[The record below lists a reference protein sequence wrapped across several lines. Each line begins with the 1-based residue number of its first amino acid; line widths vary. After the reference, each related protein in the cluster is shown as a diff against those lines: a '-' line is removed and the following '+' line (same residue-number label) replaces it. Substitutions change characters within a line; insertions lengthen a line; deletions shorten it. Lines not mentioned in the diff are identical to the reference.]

1 MSMITIRNL
10 QFQYD
15 AAPEINALYG
25 IDLEI
30 RKGECIVLTGESGCG
45 KTTLTR
51 CLNGLIPNF
60 FEGTLT
66 GEILYEGVPVNKLE
80 QYELSRKIGTVFQ
93 DSRSQFFA
101 VNTTDEVAFGCE
113 NLAFPTERIN
123 QNVDAAFSRMNIDVL
138 RDRSLFGLSSGEKQ
152 RLAVASIYAMDTDV
166 IVLDEPTANLDGE
179 TIQNLR
185 ELLFT
190 LKAEGKTLIISEH
203 RLSWLGGIADRYVYM
218 RKGRIEKIWGAA
230 EAACLSPDVLRE
242 YGLRSIQN
250 VLFPTRKTPARSDA
264 NELTCQNLCIY
275 YGKQEI
281 IHDLN
286 FHFTWGEE
294 GRIIGIVGANGS
306 GKTTFSKVLCGL
318 MAPRTGKIHLNGKK
332 MTHRELLK
340 KTYFVMQDADY
351 QLFTESVTHEMELAA
366 RKNKQKNVRSS
377 KEETTNILDRFGLA
391 EYSERHPLSL
401 SGGQKQRVTI
411 AASIAAKSDILVL
424 DEPTSGLDGRNMLR
438 LKNILR
444 ELKKQGMLIFI
455 VTHDAE
461 FLEGLTDELLTISN
475 KEENM
480 DKREK
485 QQSPLRG
492 ILQFASQRK
501 GLLRISVIL
510 SVLSSAFGMVP
521 YAAVAVLLGKALDN
535 ALTIEWAVSLT
546 LVALAGYFLKH
557 FLYSKSTLCSHKA
570 AYEIIQNIR
579 CAIMRKMSK
588 MSMGTIQEKSSGEF
602 KQLVIDDSG
611 SFVPTSVTAGE
622 FTIFAKTGPAVIKKA
637 GVVVEHT
644 DFVGKYPLTPGRTL
658 SALELSLI
666 PKLPEWYIIPPE
678 VVDICKHAQKTTG
691 RPMQMRNFLLRG
703 PAGTGK
709 TMGAKA
715 IAAGLGLPYMKYTC
729 SANTEIFDFTGMIF
743 PETDAVSTGSPEL
756 DREREILKS
765 MGGISYANVAKL
777 MRFPDLDDMDYDPAG
792 VYQAL
797 TGVENLAATVQDC
810 MSVVLEKVTEKVQA
824 LSKRAETCQSSG
836 QNYTYVETDFVKA
849 LKHGYL
855 VEVQEPST
863 IIQPGV
869 LVGLNSL
876 LEQEGSITL
885 PTGEIIRRH
894 PDTVVIVT
902 TNVSYEGCRQ
912 MNQSVVDRM
921 SLVKDIELPEPEV
934 MVQRAMAV
942 TGCADE
948 YLVSQMVQV
957 VNDMADYCRKNSITD
972 GACGMRSLI
981 DWVISAEISG
991 DPYLSAKY
999 TVISKATAD
1008 EEDREALITTIL
1020 DPMFAP
1026 KRKRTSA

>member
-1 MSMITIRNL
+1 MSVSINNL
-10 QFQYD
+10 FNYSRSLPVPFDTMTNKKVKVASMYGAKTESTLCGSVIKAVHAMCRCMNGTGEGAVGQIDTNKSVAEYKSSVGPDAYHLVVFD
-15 AAPEINALYG
+15 AASGSALASVY
-25 IDLEI
+25 DKNTE
-30 RKGECIVLTGESGCG
+30 
-45 KTTLTR
+45 
-51 CLNGLIPNF
+51 LI
-60 FEGTLT
+60 
-66 GEILYEGVPVNKLE
+66 E
-80 QYELSRKIGTVFQ
+80 QYVAHP
-93 DSRSQFFA
+93 SQRDGAAIFFA
-101 VNTTDEVAFGCE
+101 
-113 NLAFPTERIN
+113 
-123 QNVDAAFSRMNIDVL
+123 
-138 RDRSLFGLSSGEKQ
+138 
-152 RLAVASIYAMDTDV
+152 
-166 IVLDEPTANLDGE
+166 
-179 TIQNLR
+179 
-185 ELLFT
+185 
-190 LKAEGKTLIISEH
+190 
-203 RLSWLGGIADRYVYM
+203 
-218 RKGRIEKIWGAA
+218 
-230 EAACLSPDVLRE
+230 
-242 YGLRSIQN
+242 
-250 VLFPTRKTPARSDA
+250 
-264 NELTCQNLCIY
+264 
-275 YGKQEI
+275 
-281 IHDLN
+281 
-286 FHFTWGEE
+286 
-294 GRIIGIVGANGS
+294 
-306 GKTTFSKVLCGL
+306 L
-318 MAPRTGKIHLNGKK
+318 MPFL
-332 MTHRELLK
+332 M
-340 KTYFVMQDADY
+340 
-351 QLFTESVTHEMELAA
+351 S
-366 RKNKQKNVRSS
+366 
-377 KEETTNILDRFGLA
+377 
-391 EYSERHPLSL
+391 
-401 SGGQKQRVTI
+401 
-411 AASIAAKSDILVL
+411 
-424 DEPTSGLDGRNMLR
+424 
-438 LKNILR
+438 
-444 ELKKQGMLIFI
+444 
-455 VTHDAE
+455 DAE
-461 FLEGLTDELLTISN
+461 FDETFQEYYDQFIAGYPDMAKATES
-475 KEENM
+475 M
-480 DKREK
+480 A
-485 QQSPLRG
+485 
-492 ILQFASQRK
+492 ILC
-501 GLLRISVIL
+501 
-510 SVLSSAFGMVP
+510 
-521 YAAVAVLLGKALDN
+521 DN
-535 ALTIEWAVSLT
+535 AYRRIKDDTCPAHINITVDKSGNLMRVSQ
-546 LVALAGYFLKH
+546 G
-557 FLYSKSTLCSHKA
+557 
-570 AYEIIQNIR
+570 
-579 CAIMRKMSK
+579 
-588 MSMGTIQEKSSGEF
+588 
-602 KQLVIDDSG
+602 QLDSG

-743 PETDAVSTGSPEL
+743 PETDAVSTGSSEL

-777 MRFPDLDDMDYDPAG
+777 LRLPDLDDMDYDPAG

-824 LSKRAETCQSSG
+824 LSKRTENRQSSG

-849 LKHGYL
+849 LKHWYL

-902 TNVSYEGCRQ
+902 TNVSYEGCRS

>member
-1 MSMITIRNL
+1 MSVSINNL
-10 QFQYD
+10 FNYSRSLPVPFDTMTNKKVKVASMYGAKTESTLCGSVIKAVHAMCRCMNGTGEGAVGQIDTNKSVAEYKSSVGPDAYHLVVFD
-15 AAPEINALYG
+15 AASGSALASVY
-25 IDLEI
+25 DKNTE
-30 RKGECIVLTGESGCG
+30 
-45 KTTLTR
+45 
-51 CLNGLIPNF
+51 LI
-60 FEGTLT
+60 
-66 GEILYEGVPVNKLE
+66 E
-80 QYELSRKIGTVFQ
+80 QYVAHP
-93 DSRSQFFA
+93 SQRDGAAIFFA
-101 VNTTDEVAFGCE
+101 
-113 NLAFPTERIN
+113 
-123 QNVDAAFSRMNIDVL
+123 
-138 RDRSLFGLSSGEKQ
+138 
-152 RLAVASIYAMDTDV
+152 
-166 IVLDEPTANLDGE
+166 
-179 TIQNLR
+179 
-185 ELLFT
+185 
-190 LKAEGKTLIISEH
+190 
-203 RLSWLGGIADRYVYM
+203 
-218 RKGRIEKIWGAA
+218 
-230 EAACLSPDVLRE
+230 
-242 YGLRSIQN
+242 
-250 VLFPTRKTPARSDA
+250 
-264 NELTCQNLCIY
+264 
-275 YGKQEI
+275 
-281 IHDLN
+281 
-286 FHFTWGEE
+286 
-294 GRIIGIVGANGS
+294 
-306 GKTTFSKVLCGL
+306 L
-318 MAPRTGKIHLNGKK
+318 MPFL
-332 MTHRELLK
+332 M
-340 KTYFVMQDADY
+340 
-351 QLFTESVTHEMELAA
+351 S
-366 RKNKQKNVRSS
+366 
-377 KEETTNILDRFGLA
+377 
-391 EYSERHPLSL
+391 
-401 SGGQKQRVTI
+401 
-411 AASIAAKSDILVL
+411 
-424 DEPTSGLDGRNMLR
+424 
-438 LKNILR
+438 
-444 ELKKQGMLIFI
+444 
-455 VTHDAE
+455 DAE
-461 FLEGLTDELLTISN
+461 FDETFQEYYDQFIAGYPDMAKATES
-475 KEENM
+475 M
-480 DKREK
+480 A
-485 QQSPLRG
+485 
-492 ILQFASQRK
+492 ILC
-501 GLLRISVIL
+501 
-510 SVLSSAFGMVP
+510 
-521 YAAVAVLLGKALDN
+521 DN
-535 ALTIEWAVSLT
+535 AYRRIKDDTCPAHINITVDKSGNLMRVSQ
-546 LVALAGYFLKH
+546 G
-557 FLYSKSTLCSHKA
+557 
-570 AYEIIQNIR
+570 
-579 CAIMRKMSK
+579 
-588 MSMGTIQEKSSGEF
+588 
-602 KQLVIDDSG
+602 QLDSG

-622 FTIFAKTGPAVIKKA
+622 FTIFAKTGPAVIKNA

-743 PETDAVSTGSPEL
+743 PETDAVSTGSSEL

-777 MRFPDLDDMDYDPAG
+777 LRLPELDDMDYDPAG

-824 LSKRAETCQSSG
+824 LSKRAENRQSSG

-902 TNVSYEGCRQ
+902 TNVSYEGCRS

-991 DPYLSAKY
+991 DPYLSEKY

>member
-1 MSMITIRNL
+1 MSVSINNL
-10 QFQYD
+10 FNYSRSLPVPFDTMTNKKVKVASMYGAKTESTLCGSVIKAVHAMCRCMNGTGEGAVGQIDTNKSVAEYKSSVGPDAYHLVVFD
-15 AAPEINALYG
+15 AASGSALASVY
-25 IDLEI
+25 DKNTE
-30 RKGECIVLTGESGCG
+30 
-45 KTTLTR
+45 
-51 CLNGLIPNF
+51 LI
-60 FEGTLT
+60 
-66 GEILYEGVPVNKLE
+66 E
-80 QYELSRKIGTVFQ
+80 QYVAHP
-93 DSRSQFFA
+93 SQRDGAAIFFA
-101 VNTTDEVAFGCE
+101 
-113 NLAFPTERIN
+113 
-123 QNVDAAFSRMNIDVL
+123 
-138 RDRSLFGLSSGEKQ
+138 
-152 RLAVASIYAMDTDV
+152 
-166 IVLDEPTANLDGE
+166 
-179 TIQNLR
+179 
-185 ELLFT
+185 
-190 LKAEGKTLIISEH
+190 
-203 RLSWLGGIADRYVYM
+203 
-218 RKGRIEKIWGAA
+218 
-230 EAACLSPDVLRE
+230 
-242 YGLRSIQN
+242 
-250 VLFPTRKTPARSDA
+250 
-264 NELTCQNLCIY
+264 
-275 YGKQEI
+275 
-281 IHDLN
+281 
-286 FHFTWGEE
+286 
-294 GRIIGIVGANGS
+294 
-306 GKTTFSKVLCGL
+306 L
-318 MAPRTGKIHLNGKK
+318 MPFL
-332 MTHRELLK
+332 M
-340 KTYFVMQDADY
+340 
-351 QLFTESVTHEMELAA
+351 S
-366 RKNKQKNVRSS
+366 
-377 KEETTNILDRFGLA
+377 
-391 EYSERHPLSL
+391 
-401 SGGQKQRVTI
+401 
-411 AASIAAKSDILVL
+411 
-424 DEPTSGLDGRNMLR
+424 
-438 LKNILR
+438 
-444 ELKKQGMLIFI
+444 
-455 VTHDAE
+455 DAE
-461 FLEGLTDELLTISN
+461 FDETFQEYYDQFIAGYPDMAKATES
-475 KEENM
+475 M
-480 DKREK
+480 A
-485 QQSPLRG
+485 
-492 ILQFASQRK
+492 ILC
-501 GLLRISVIL
+501 
-510 SVLSSAFGMVP
+510 
-521 YAAVAVLLGKALDN
+521 DN
-535 ALTIEWAVSLT
+535 AYRRIKDDTCPAHINITVDKSGNLMRVSQ
-546 LVALAGYFLKH
+546 G
-557 FLYSKSTLCSHKA
+557 
-570 AYEIIQNIR
+570 
-579 CAIMRKMSK
+579 
-588 MSMGTIQEKSSGEF
+588 
-602 KQLVIDDSG
+602 QLDSG

-622 FTIFAKTGPAVIKKA
+622 FTIFAKTGPSVIKKA

-691 RPMQMRNFLLRG
+691 RPIQMRNFLLRG

-743 PETDAVSTGSPEL
+743 PETDAVSTGSSEL

-777 MRFPDLDDMDYDPAG
+777 MRLPDLDDMDYDPAG

-810 MSVVLEKVTEKVQA
+810 MCVVLEKVTEKVQA
-824 LSKRAETCQSSG
+824 LSKRAENRQSSG

-902 TNVSYEGCRQ
+902 TNVSYEGCRS

>member
-1 MSMITIRNL
+1 MSVSINNL
-10 QFQYD
+10 FNYSRSLPVPFDTMTNKKVKVASMYGAKTESTLCGSVIKAVHAMCRCMNGTGEGAVGQIDTNKSVAEYKSSVGPDAYHLVVFD
-15 AAPEINALYG
+15 AASGSALASVY
-25 IDLEI
+25 DKNTE
-30 RKGECIVLTGESGCG
+30 
-45 KTTLTR
+45 
-51 CLNGLIPNF
+51 LI
-60 FEGTLT
+60 
-66 GEILYEGVPVNKLE
+66 E
-80 QYELSRKIGTVFQ
+80 QYVAHP
-93 DSRSQFFA
+93 SQRDGAAIFFA
-101 VNTTDEVAFGCE
+101 
-113 NLAFPTERIN
+113 
-123 QNVDAAFSRMNIDVL
+123 
-138 RDRSLFGLSSGEKQ
+138 
-152 RLAVASIYAMDTDV
+152 
-166 IVLDEPTANLDGE
+166 
-179 TIQNLR
+179 
-185 ELLFT
+185 
-190 LKAEGKTLIISEH
+190 
-203 RLSWLGGIADRYVYM
+203 
-218 RKGRIEKIWGAA
+218 
-230 EAACLSPDVLRE
+230 
-242 YGLRSIQN
+242 
-250 VLFPTRKTPARSDA
+250 
-264 NELTCQNLCIY
+264 
-275 YGKQEI
+275 
-281 IHDLN
+281 
-286 FHFTWGEE
+286 
-294 GRIIGIVGANGS
+294 
-306 GKTTFSKVLCGL
+306 L
-318 MAPRTGKIHLNGKK
+318 MPFL
-332 MTHRELLK
+332 M
-340 KTYFVMQDADY
+340 
-351 QLFTESVTHEMELAA
+351 S
-366 RKNKQKNVRSS
+366 
-377 KEETTNILDRFGLA
+377 
-391 EYSERHPLSL
+391 
-401 SGGQKQRVTI
+401 
-411 AASIAAKSDILVL
+411 
-424 DEPTSGLDGRNMLR
+424 
-438 LKNILR
+438 
-444 ELKKQGMLIFI
+444 
-455 VTHDAE
+455 DAE
-461 FLEGLTDELLTISN
+461 FDETFQEYYDQFIAGYPDMAKATES
-475 KEENM
+475 M
-480 DKREK
+480 A
-485 QQSPLRG
+485 
-492 ILQFASQRK
+492 ILC
-501 GLLRISVIL
+501 
-510 SVLSSAFGMVP
+510 
-521 YAAVAVLLGKALDN
+521 DN
-535 ALTIEWAVSLT
+535 AYRRIKDDTCPAHINITVDKSGNLMRVSQ
-546 LVALAGYFLKH
+546 G
-557 FLYSKSTLCSHKA
+557 
-570 AYEIIQNIR
+570 
-579 CAIMRKMSK
+579 
-588 MSMGTIQEKSSGEF
+588 
-602 KQLVIDDSG
+602 QLDSG

-658 SALELSLI
+658 SALEQSLI

-824 LSKRAETCQSSG
+824 LSKRAENRQSSG

-921 SLVKDIELPEPEV
+921 SLVKDINLPEPEV

-972 GACGMRSLI
+972 GTCGMRSLI

>member
-1 MSMITIRNL
+1 MSVSINNL
-10 QFQYD
+10 FNYSRSLPVPFDTMTNKKVKVASMYGAKTESTLCGSVIKAVHAMCRCMNGTGEGAVGQIDTNKSVAEYKSSVGPDAYHLVVFD
-15 AAPEINALYG
+15 AASGSALASVY
-25 IDLEI
+25 DKNTE
-30 RKGECIVLTGESGCG
+30 
-45 KTTLTR
+45 
-51 CLNGLIPNF
+51 LI
-60 FEGTLT
+60 
-66 GEILYEGVPVNKLE
+66 E
-80 QYELSRKIGTVFQ
+80 QYVAHP
-93 DSRSQFFA
+93 SQRDGAAIFFA
-101 VNTTDEVAFGCE
+101 
-113 NLAFPTERIN
+113 
-123 QNVDAAFSRMNIDVL
+123 
-138 RDRSLFGLSSGEKQ
+138 
-152 RLAVASIYAMDTDV
+152 
-166 IVLDEPTANLDGE
+166 
-179 TIQNLR
+179 
-185 ELLFT
+185 
-190 LKAEGKTLIISEH
+190 
-203 RLSWLGGIADRYVYM
+203 
-218 RKGRIEKIWGAA
+218 
-230 EAACLSPDVLRE
+230 
-242 YGLRSIQN
+242 
-250 VLFPTRKTPARSDA
+250 
-264 NELTCQNLCIY
+264 
-275 YGKQEI
+275 
-281 IHDLN
+281 
-286 FHFTWGEE
+286 
-294 GRIIGIVGANGS
+294 
-306 GKTTFSKVLCGL
+306 L
-318 MAPRTGKIHLNGKK
+318 MPFL
-332 MTHRELLK
+332 M
-340 KTYFVMQDADY
+340 
-351 QLFTESVTHEMELAA
+351 S
-366 RKNKQKNVRSS
+366 
-377 KEETTNILDRFGLA
+377 
-391 EYSERHPLSL
+391 
-401 SGGQKQRVTI
+401 
-411 AASIAAKSDILVL
+411 
-424 DEPTSGLDGRNMLR
+424 
-438 LKNILR
+438 
-444 ELKKQGMLIFI
+444 
-455 VTHDAE
+455 DAE
-461 FLEGLTDELLTISN
+461 FDETFQEYYDQFIAGYPDMAKATES
-475 KEENM
+475 M
-480 DKREK
+480 A
-485 QQSPLRG
+485 
-492 ILQFASQRK
+492 ILC
-501 GLLRISVIL
+501 
-510 SVLSSAFGMVP
+510 
-521 YAAVAVLLGKALDN
+521 DN
-535 ALTIEWAVSLT
+535 AYRRIKDDTCPAHINITVDKSGNLMRVSQ
-546 LVALAGYFLKH
+546 G
-557 FLYSKSTLCSHKA
+557 
-570 AYEIIQNIR
+570 
-579 CAIMRKMSK
+579 
-588 MSMGTIQEKSSGEF
+588 
-602 KQLVIDDSG
+602 QLDSG

-777 MRFPDLDDMDYDPAG
+777 MRLPDLDDMDYDPAG

-810 MSVVLEKVTEKVQA
+810 MGVVLEKVTEKVQA
-824 LSKRAETCQSSG
+824 LSKRAENRQSSG

-902 TNVSYEGCRQ
+902 TNVSYEGCRS

>member
-1 MSMITIRNL
+1 MSVSINNL
-10 QFQYD
+10 FNY
-15 AAPEINALYG
+15 
-25 IDLEI
+25 
-30 RKGECIVLTGESGCG
+30 
-45 KTTLTR
+45 
-51 CLNGLIPNF
+51 
-60 FEGTLT
+60 
-66 GEILYEGVPVNKLE
+66 
-80 QYELSRKIGTVFQ
+80 
-93 DSRSQFFA
+93 SRSLPVPFDTMTNKK
-101 VNTTDEVAFGCE
+101 V
-113 NLAFPTERIN
+113 
-123 QNVDAAFSRMNIDVL
+123 
-138 RDRSLFGLSSGEKQ
+138 K
-152 RLAVASIYAMDTDV
+152 VASMYGA
-166 IVLDEPTANLDGE
+166 
-179 TIQNLR
+179 
-185 ELLFT
+185 
-190 LKAEGKTLIISEH
+190 KTE
-203 RLSWLGGIADRYVYM
+203 
-218 RKGRIEKIWGAA
+218 
-230 EAACLSPDVLRE
+230 
-242 YGLRSIQN
+242 
-250 VLFPTRKTPARSDA
+250 
-264 NELTCQNLCIY
+264 
-275 YGKQEI
+275 
-281 IHDLN
+281 
-286 FHFTWGEE
+286 
-294 GRIIGIVGANGS
+294 
-306 GKTTFSKVLCGL
+306 
-318 MAPRTGKIHLNGKK
+318 
-332 MTHRELLK
+332 
-340 KTYFVMQDADY
+340 
-351 QLFTESVTHEMELAA
+351 
-366 RKNKQKNVRSS
+366 
-377 KEETTNILDRFGLA
+377 
-391 EYSERHPLSL
+391 
-401 SGGQKQRVTI
+401 
-411 AASIAAKSDILVL
+411 
-424 DEPTSGLDGRNMLR
+424 
-438 LKNILR
+438 
-444 ELKKQGMLIFI
+444 
-455 VTHDAE
+455 
-461 FLEGLTDELLTISN
+461 
-475 KEENM
+475 
-480 DKREK
+480 
-485 QQSPLRG
+485 
-492 ILQFASQRK
+492 
-501 GLLRISVIL
+501 
-510 SVLSSAFGMVP
+510 
-521 YAAVAVLLGKALDN
+521 
-535 ALTIEWAVSLT
+535 
-546 LVALAGYFLKH
+546 
-557 FLYSKSTLCSHKA
+557 STLCGSVIKA
-570 AYEIIQNIR
+570 VHAMCR
-579 CAIMRKMSK
+579 CMN
-588 MSMGTIQEKSSGEF
+588 GTGEGAVGQIDTNKSVAEYKSSVGPDAYHLVVFDAASGSALASVYDKNTELIEQYVAHPSQRDGAAIFFALMPFLMSDVEF
-602 KQLVIDDSG
+602 DETFQEYYDQFIAGYPDMAKATESMAILCDNAYRRIKDDTCPAHINITVDKSGNLMRVSQGQLDSG

-691 RPMQMRNFLLRG
+691 RPIQMRNFLLRG

-743 PETDAVSTGSPEL
+743 PETDAVSTGSSEL

-777 MRFPDLDDMDYDPAG
+777 MRLPDLDDMDYDPAG

-824 LSKRAETCQSSG
+824 LSKRAENRQSSG

-902 TNVSYEGCRQ
+902 TNVSYEGCRS

>member
-1 MSMITIRNL
+1 MSVSINNL
-10 QFQYD
+10 FNYSRSLPVPFDTMTNKKVKVASMYGAKTESTLCGSVIKAVHAMCRCMNGTGEGAVGQIDTNKSVAEYKSSVGPDAYHLVVFD
-15 AAPEINALYG
+15 AASGSALASVY
-25 IDLEI
+25 DKNTE
-30 RKGECIVLTGESGCG
+30 
-45 KTTLTR
+45 
-51 CLNGLIPNF
+51 LI
-60 FEGTLT
+60 
-66 GEILYEGVPVNKLE
+66 E
-80 QYELSRKIGTVFQ
+80 QYVAHP
-93 DSRSQFFA
+93 SQRDGAAIFFA
-101 VNTTDEVAFGCE
+101 
-113 NLAFPTERIN
+113 
-123 QNVDAAFSRMNIDVL
+123 
-138 RDRSLFGLSSGEKQ
+138 
-152 RLAVASIYAMDTDV
+152 
-166 IVLDEPTANLDGE
+166 
-179 TIQNLR
+179 
-185 ELLFT
+185 
-190 LKAEGKTLIISEH
+190 
-203 RLSWLGGIADRYVYM
+203 
-218 RKGRIEKIWGAA
+218 
-230 EAACLSPDVLRE
+230 
-242 YGLRSIQN
+242 
-250 VLFPTRKTPARSDA
+250 
-264 NELTCQNLCIY
+264 
-275 YGKQEI
+275 
-281 IHDLN
+281 
-286 FHFTWGEE
+286 
-294 GRIIGIVGANGS
+294 
-306 GKTTFSKVLCGL
+306 L
-318 MAPRTGKIHLNGKK
+318 MPFL
-332 MTHRELLK
+332 M
-340 KTYFVMQDADY
+340 
-351 QLFTESVTHEMELAA
+351 S
-366 RKNKQKNVRSS
+366 
-377 KEETTNILDRFGLA
+377 
-391 EYSERHPLSL
+391 
-401 SGGQKQRVTI
+401 
-411 AASIAAKSDILVL
+411 
-424 DEPTSGLDGRNMLR
+424 
-438 LKNILR
+438 
-444 ELKKQGMLIFI
+444 
-455 VTHDAE
+455 DAE
-461 FLEGLTDELLTISN
+461 FDETFQEYYDQFIAGYPDMAKATES
-475 KEENM
+475 M
-480 DKREK
+480 A
-485 QQSPLRG
+485 
-492 ILQFASQRK
+492 ILC
-501 GLLRISVIL
+501 
-510 SVLSSAFGMVP
+510 
-521 YAAVAVLLGKALDN
+521 DN
-535 ALTIEWAVSLT
+535 AYRRIKDDTCPAHINITVDKSGNLMRVSQ
-546 LVALAGYFLKH
+546 G
-557 FLYSKSTLCSHKA
+557 
-570 AYEIIQNIR
+570 
-579 CAIMRKMSK
+579 
-588 MSMGTIQEKSSGEF
+588 
-602 KQLVIDDSG
+602 QLDSG

-743 PETDAVSTGSPEL
+743 PETDAVSTGSSEL

-777 MRFPDLDDMDYDPAG
+777 LPLPDLDDMDYDPAG

-824 LSKRAETCQSSG
+824 LSKRTENRQSSG

-902 TNVSYEGCRQ
+902 TNVSYEGCRS

-1026 KRKRTSA
+1026 KQKRTSA

>member
-1 MSMITIRNL
+1 MSVSINNL
-10 QFQYD
+10 FNYSRSLPVPFDTMTNKKVKVASMYGAKTESTLCGSVIKAVHAMCRCMNGTGEGAVGQIDTNKSVAEYKSSVGPDAYHLVVFD
-15 AAPEINALYG
+15 AASGSALASVY
-25 IDLEI
+25 DKNTE
-30 RKGECIVLTGESGCG
+30 
-45 KTTLTR
+45 
-51 CLNGLIPNF
+51 LI
-60 FEGTLT
+60 
-66 GEILYEGVPVNKLE
+66 E
-80 QYELSRKIGTVFQ
+80 QYVAHP
-93 DSRSQFFA
+93 SQRDGAAIFFA
-101 VNTTDEVAFGCE
+101 
-113 NLAFPTERIN
+113 
-123 QNVDAAFSRMNIDVL
+123 
-138 RDRSLFGLSSGEKQ
+138 
-152 RLAVASIYAMDTDV
+152 
-166 IVLDEPTANLDGE
+166 
-179 TIQNLR
+179 
-185 ELLFT
+185 
-190 LKAEGKTLIISEH
+190 
-203 RLSWLGGIADRYVYM
+203 
-218 RKGRIEKIWGAA
+218 
-230 EAACLSPDVLRE
+230 
-242 YGLRSIQN
+242 
-250 VLFPTRKTPARSDA
+250 
-264 NELTCQNLCIY
+264 
-275 YGKQEI
+275 
-281 IHDLN
+281 
-286 FHFTWGEE
+286 
-294 GRIIGIVGANGS
+294 
-306 GKTTFSKVLCGL
+306 L
-318 MAPRTGKIHLNGKK
+318 MPFL
-332 MTHRELLK
+332 M
-340 KTYFVMQDADY
+340 
-351 QLFTESVTHEMELAA
+351 S
-366 RKNKQKNVRSS
+366 
-377 KEETTNILDRFGLA
+377 
-391 EYSERHPLSL
+391 
-401 SGGQKQRVTI
+401 
-411 AASIAAKSDILVL
+411 
-424 DEPTSGLDGRNMLR
+424 
-438 LKNILR
+438 
-444 ELKKQGMLIFI
+444 
-455 VTHDAE
+455 DAE
-461 FLEGLTDELLTISN
+461 FDETFQEYYDQFIAGYPDMAKATES
-475 KEENM
+475 M
-480 DKREK
+480 A
-485 QQSPLRG
+485 
-492 ILQFASQRK
+492 ILC
-501 GLLRISVIL
+501 
-510 SVLSSAFGMVP
+510 
-521 YAAVAVLLGKALDN
+521 DN
-535 ALTIEWAVSLT
+535 AYRRIKDDTCPAHINITVDKSGNLMRVSQ
-546 LVALAGYFLKH
+546 G
-557 FLYSKSTLCSHKA
+557 
-570 AYEIIQNIR
+570 
-579 CAIMRKMSK
+579 
-588 MSMGTIQEKSSGEF
+588 
-602 KQLVIDDSG
+602 QLDSG

-691 RPMQMRNFLLRG
+691 RPVQMRNFLLRG

-777 MRFPDLDDMDYDPAG
+777 MLLPDLDDMDYDPAG

-810 MSVVLEKVTEKVQA
+810 LSVVLEKVTEKVQA
-824 LSKRAETCQSSG
+824 LSKRAENRQSSG

-921 SLVKDIELPEPEV
+921 SLVKDIDLPEPEV

>member
-1 MSMITIRNL
+1 MSVSINNL
-10 QFQYD
+10 FNYSRSLPVPFDTMTNKKVKVASMYGAKTESTLCGSVIKAVHAMCRCMNGTGEGAVGQIDTNKSVAEYKSSVGPDAYHLVVFD
-15 AAPEINALYG
+15 AASGSALASVY
-25 IDLEI
+25 DKNTE
-30 RKGECIVLTGESGCG
+30 
-45 KTTLTR
+45 
-51 CLNGLIPNF
+51 LI
-60 FEGTLT
+60 
-66 GEILYEGVPVNKLE
+66 E
-80 QYELSRKIGTVFQ
+80 QYVAHP
-93 DSRSQFFA
+93 SQRDGAAIFFA
-101 VNTTDEVAFGCE
+101 
-113 NLAFPTERIN
+113 
-123 QNVDAAFSRMNIDVL
+123 
-138 RDRSLFGLSSGEKQ
+138 
-152 RLAVASIYAMDTDV
+152 
-166 IVLDEPTANLDGE
+166 
-179 TIQNLR
+179 
-185 ELLFT
+185 
-190 LKAEGKTLIISEH
+190 
-203 RLSWLGGIADRYVYM
+203 
-218 RKGRIEKIWGAA
+218 
-230 EAACLSPDVLRE
+230 
-242 YGLRSIQN
+242 
-250 VLFPTRKTPARSDA
+250 
-264 NELTCQNLCIY
+264 
-275 YGKQEI
+275 
-281 IHDLN
+281 
-286 FHFTWGEE
+286 
-294 GRIIGIVGANGS
+294 
-306 GKTTFSKVLCGL
+306 L
-318 MAPRTGKIHLNGKK
+318 MPFL
-332 MTHRELLK
+332 M
-340 KTYFVMQDADY
+340 
-351 QLFTESVTHEMELAA
+351 S
-366 RKNKQKNVRSS
+366 
-377 KEETTNILDRFGLA
+377 
-391 EYSERHPLSL
+391 
-401 SGGQKQRVTI
+401 
-411 AASIAAKSDILVL
+411 
-424 DEPTSGLDGRNMLR
+424 
-438 LKNILR
+438 
-444 ELKKQGMLIFI
+444 
-455 VTHDAE
+455 DAE
-461 FLEGLTDELLTISN
+461 FDETFQEYYDQFIAGYPDMAKATES
-475 KEENM
+475 M
-480 DKREK
+480 A
-485 QQSPLRG
+485 
-492 ILQFASQRK
+492 ILC
-501 GLLRISVIL
+501 
-510 SVLSSAFGMVP
+510 
-521 YAAVAVLLGKALDN
+521 DN
-535 ALTIEWAVSLT
+535 AYRRIKDDTCPAHINITVDKSGNLMRVSQ
-546 LVALAGYFLKH
+546 G
-557 FLYSKSTLCSHKA
+557 
-570 AYEIIQNIR
+570 
-579 CAIMRKMSK
+579 
-588 MSMGTIQEKSSGEF
+588 
-602 KQLVIDDSG
+602 QLDSG

-743 PETDAVSTGSPEL
+743 PETDAVSTGSSEL

-777 MRFPDLDDMDYDPAG
+777 MRLPDLDDMDYDPAG

-824 LSKRAETCQSSG
+824 LSKRAENRQSSG

-921 SLVKDIELPEPEV
+921 SLVKDIDLPEPEV

-957 VNDMADYCRKNSITD
+957 VNDMVDYCRKNSITD

>member
-1 MSMITIRNL
+1 MSVSINNL
-10 QFQYD
+10 FNY
-15 AAPEINALYG
+15 
-25 IDLEI
+25 
-30 RKGECIVLTGESGCG
+30 
-45 KTTLTR
+45 
-51 CLNGLIPNF
+51 
-60 FEGTLT
+60 
-66 GEILYEGVPVNKLE
+66 
-80 QYELSRKIGTVFQ
+80 
-93 DSRSQFFA
+93 SRSLPVPFDTMTNKK
-101 VNTTDEVAFGCE
+101 V
-113 NLAFPTERIN
+113 
-123 QNVDAAFSRMNIDVL
+123 
-138 RDRSLFGLSSGEKQ
+138 K
-152 RLAVASIYAMDTDV
+152 VASMYGA
-166 IVLDEPTANLDGE
+166 
-179 TIQNLR
+179 
-185 ELLFT
+185 
-190 LKAEGKTLIISEH
+190 KTE
-203 RLSWLGGIADRYVYM
+203 
-218 RKGRIEKIWGAA
+218 
-230 EAACLSPDVLRE
+230 
-242 YGLRSIQN
+242 
-250 VLFPTRKTPARSDA
+250 
-264 NELTCQNLCIY
+264 
-275 YGKQEI
+275 
-281 IHDLN
+281 
-286 FHFTWGEE
+286 
-294 GRIIGIVGANGS
+294 
-306 GKTTFSKVLCGL
+306 
-318 MAPRTGKIHLNGKK
+318 
-332 MTHRELLK
+332 
-340 KTYFVMQDADY
+340 
-351 QLFTESVTHEMELAA
+351 
-366 RKNKQKNVRSS
+366 
-377 KEETTNILDRFGLA
+377 
-391 EYSERHPLSL
+391 
-401 SGGQKQRVTI
+401 
-411 AASIAAKSDILVL
+411 
-424 DEPTSGLDGRNMLR
+424 
-438 LKNILR
+438 
-444 ELKKQGMLIFI
+444 
-455 VTHDAE
+455 
-461 FLEGLTDELLTISN
+461 
-475 KEENM
+475 
-480 DKREK
+480 
-485 QQSPLRG
+485 
-492 ILQFASQRK
+492 
-501 GLLRISVIL
+501 
-510 SVLSSAFGMVP
+510 
-521 YAAVAVLLGKALDN
+521 
-535 ALTIEWAVSLT
+535 
-546 LVALAGYFLKH
+546 
-557 FLYSKSTLCSHKA
+557 STLCGSVIKA
-570 AYEIIQNIR
+570 VHAMCR
-579 CAIMRKMSK
+579 CMN
-588 MSMGTIQEKSSGEF
+588 GTGEGAVGQIDTNKSVAEYKSSVGPDAYHLVVFDAASGSALASVYDKNTELIEQYVAHPSQRDGAAIFFALMPFLMSDVEF
-602 KQLVIDDSG
+602 DETFQEYYDQFIAGYPDMAKATESMAILCDNAYRRIKDDTCPAHINITVDKSGNLMRVSQGQLDSG

-743 PETDAVSTGSPEL
+743 PETDAVSTGSSEL

-777 MRFPDLDDMDYDPAG
+777 MRLPDLDDMDYDPAG

-824 LSKRAETCQSSG
+824 LSKRAENRQSSG

-1008 EEDREALITTIL
+1008 EEDRDALITTIL

>member
-1 MSMITIRNL
+1 MSVSINNL
-10 QFQYD
+10 FNYSRSLPVPFDTMTNKKVKVASMYGAKTESTLCGSVIKAVHAMCRCMNGTGEGAVGQIDANKSVAEYKSSVGPDAYHLVVFD
-15 AAPEINALYG
+15 AASGSALASVY
-25 IDLEI
+25 DKNTE
-30 RKGECIVLTGESGCG
+30 
-45 KTTLTR
+45 
-51 CLNGLIPNF
+51 LI
-60 FEGTLT
+60 
-66 GEILYEGVPVNKLE
+66 E
-80 QYELSRKIGTVFQ
+80 QYVAHP
-93 DSRSQFFA
+93 SQRDGAAIFFA
-101 VNTTDEVAFGCE
+101 
-113 NLAFPTERIN
+113 
-123 QNVDAAFSRMNIDVL
+123 
-138 RDRSLFGLSSGEKQ
+138 
-152 RLAVASIYAMDTDV
+152 
-166 IVLDEPTANLDGE
+166 
-179 TIQNLR
+179 
-185 ELLFT
+185 
-190 LKAEGKTLIISEH
+190 
-203 RLSWLGGIADRYVYM
+203 
-218 RKGRIEKIWGAA
+218 
-230 EAACLSPDVLRE
+230 
-242 YGLRSIQN
+242 
-250 VLFPTRKTPARSDA
+250 
-264 NELTCQNLCIY
+264 
-275 YGKQEI
+275 
-281 IHDLN
+281 
-286 FHFTWGEE
+286 
-294 GRIIGIVGANGS
+294 
-306 GKTTFSKVLCGL
+306 L
-318 MAPRTGKIHLNGKK
+318 MPFL
-332 MTHRELLK
+332 M
-340 KTYFVMQDADY
+340 
-351 QLFTESVTHEMELAA
+351 S
-366 RKNKQKNVRSS
+366 
-377 KEETTNILDRFGLA
+377 
-391 EYSERHPLSL
+391 
-401 SGGQKQRVTI
+401 
-411 AASIAAKSDILVL
+411 
-424 DEPTSGLDGRNMLR
+424 
-438 LKNILR
+438 
-444 ELKKQGMLIFI
+444 
-455 VTHDAE
+455 DAE
-461 FLEGLTDELLTISN
+461 FDETFQEYYDQFIAGYPDMAKATES
-475 KEENM
+475 M
-480 DKREK
+480 A
-485 QQSPLRG
+485 
-492 ILQFASQRK
+492 ILC
-501 GLLRISVIL
+501 
-510 SVLSSAFGMVP
+510 
-521 YAAVAVLLGKALDN
+521 DN
-535 ALTIEWAVSLT
+535 AYRRIKDDTCPAHINITVDKSGNLMRVSQ
-546 LVALAGYFLKH
+546 G
-557 FLYSKSTLCSHKA
+557 
-570 AYEIIQNIR
+570 
-579 CAIMRKMSK
+579 
-588 MSMGTIQEKSSGEF
+588 
-602 KQLVIDDSG
+602 QLDSG

-777 MRFPDLDDMDYDPAG
+777 MRLPDLDDMDYDPAG

-824 LSKRAETCQSSG
+824 LSKRAENRQSSG

-1026 KRKRTSA
+1026 KRKRTTA

>member
-1 MSMITIRNL
+1 MSVSINNL
-10 QFQYD
+10 FNYSRSLPVPFDTMTNKKVKVASMYGAKTESTLCGSVIKAVHAMCRCMNGTGEGAVGQIDTNKSVAEYKSSVGPDAYHLVVFD
-15 AAPEINALYG
+15 AASGSALASVY
-25 IDLEI
+25 DKNTE
-30 RKGECIVLTGESGCG
+30 
-45 KTTLTR
+45 
-51 CLNGLIPNF
+51 LI
-60 FEGTLT
+60 
-66 GEILYEGVPVNKLE
+66 E
-80 QYELSRKIGTVFQ
+80 QYVAHP
-93 DSRSQFFA
+93 SQ
-101 VNTTDEVAFGCE
+101 
-113 NLAFPTERIN
+113 
-123 QNVDAAFSRMNIDVL
+123 
-138 RDRSLFGLSSGEKQ
+138 RD
-152 RLAVASIYAMDTDV
+152 
-166 IVLDEPTANLDGE
+166 
-179 TIQNLR
+179 
-185 ELLFT
+185 
-190 LKAEGKTLIISEH
+190 
-203 RLSWLGGIADRYVYM
+203 
-218 RKGRIEKIWGAA
+218 GAA
-230 EAACLSPDVLRE
+230 
-242 YGLRSIQN
+242 I
-250 VLFPTRKTPARSDA
+250 F
-264 NELTCQNLCIY
+264 
-275 YGKQEI
+275 
-281 IHDLN
+281 
-286 FHFTWGEE
+286 
-294 GRIIGIVGANGS
+294 
-306 GKTTFSKVLCGL
+306 FSL
-318 MAPRTGKIHLNGKK
+318 MPFL
-332 MTHRELLK
+332 M
-340 KTYFVMQDADY
+340 
-351 QLFTESVTHEMELAA
+351 S
-366 RKNKQKNVRSS
+366 
-377 KEETTNILDRFGLA
+377 
-391 EYSERHPLSL
+391 
-401 SGGQKQRVTI
+401 
-411 AASIAAKSDILVL
+411 
-424 DEPTSGLDGRNMLR
+424 
-438 LKNILR
+438 
-444 ELKKQGMLIFI
+444 
-455 VTHDAE
+455 DAE
-461 FLEGLTDELLTISN
+461 FDETFQEYYDQFIAGYPDMAKATES
-475 KEENM
+475 M
-480 DKREK
+480 A
-485 QQSPLRG
+485 
-492 ILQFASQRK
+492 ILC
-501 GLLRISVIL
+501 
-510 SVLSSAFGMVP
+510 
-521 YAAVAVLLGKALDN
+521 DN
-535 ALTIEWAVSLT
+535 AYRRIKDDTCPAHINITVDKSGNLMRVSQ
-546 LVALAGYFLKH
+546 G
-557 FLYSKSTLCSHKA
+557 
-570 AYEIIQNIR
+570 
-579 CAIMRKMSK
+579 
-588 MSMGTIQEKSSGEF
+588 
-602 KQLVIDDSG
+602 QLDSG

-777 MRFPDLDDMDYDPAG
+777 MRLPDLDDMDYDPAG

-824 LSKRAETCQSSG
+824 LSKRAENRQSSG

-902 TNVSYEGCRQ
+902 TNVSYEGCRS

>member
-1 MSMITIRNL
+1 MSVSINNL
-10 QFQYD
+10 FNYSRSLPVPFDTMTNKKVKVASMYGAKTESTLCGSVIKAVHAMCRCMNGTGEGAVGQIDTNKSVAEYKSSVGPDAYHLVVFD
-15 AAPEINALYG
+15 AASGSALASVY
-25 IDLEI
+25 DKNTE
-30 RKGECIVLTGESGCG
+30 
-45 KTTLTR
+45 
-51 CLNGLIPNF
+51 LI
-60 FEGTLT
+60 
-66 GEILYEGVPVNKLE
+66 E
-80 QYELSRKIGTVFQ
+80 QYVAHP
-93 DSRSQFFA
+93 SQRDGAAIFFA
-101 VNTTDEVAFGCE
+101 
-113 NLAFPTERIN
+113 
-123 QNVDAAFSRMNIDVL
+123 
-138 RDRSLFGLSSGEKQ
+138 
-152 RLAVASIYAMDTDV
+152 
-166 IVLDEPTANLDGE
+166 
-179 TIQNLR
+179 
-185 ELLFT
+185 
-190 LKAEGKTLIISEH
+190 
-203 RLSWLGGIADRYVYM
+203 
-218 RKGRIEKIWGAA
+218 
-230 EAACLSPDVLRE
+230 
-242 YGLRSIQN
+242 
-250 VLFPTRKTPARSDA
+250 
-264 NELTCQNLCIY
+264 
-275 YGKQEI
+275 
-281 IHDLN
+281 
-286 FHFTWGEE
+286 
-294 GRIIGIVGANGS
+294 
-306 GKTTFSKVLCGL
+306 L
-318 MAPRTGKIHLNGKK
+318 MPFL
-332 MTHRELLK
+332 M
-340 KTYFVMQDADY
+340 
-351 QLFTESVTHEMELAA
+351 S
-366 RKNKQKNVRSS
+366 
-377 KEETTNILDRFGLA
+377 
-391 EYSERHPLSL
+391 
-401 SGGQKQRVTI
+401 
-411 AASIAAKSDILVL
+411 
-424 DEPTSGLDGRNMLR
+424 
-438 LKNILR
+438 
-444 ELKKQGMLIFI
+444 
-455 VTHDAE
+455 DAE
-461 FLEGLTDELLTISN
+461 FDETFQEYYDQFIAGYPDMAKATES
-475 KEENM
+475 M
-480 DKREK
+480 A
-485 QQSPLRG
+485 
-492 ILQFASQRK
+492 ILC
-501 GLLRISVIL
+501 
-510 SVLSSAFGMVP
+510 
-521 YAAVAVLLGKALDN
+521 DN
-535 ALTIEWAVSLT
+535 AYRRIKDDTCPAHINITVDKSGNLMRVSQ
-546 LVALAGYFLKH
+546 G
-557 FLYSKSTLCSHKA
+557 
-570 AYEIIQNIR
+570 
-579 CAIMRKMSK
+579 
-588 MSMGTIQEKSSGEF
+588 
-602 KQLVIDDSG
+602 QLDSG

-715 IAAGLGLPYMKYTC
+715 IAAGLPYMKYTC

-777 MRFPDLDDMDYDPAG
+777 LRLPDLDDMDYDPAG

-824 LSKRAETCQSSG
+824 LSKRAENRQSSG

>member
-1 MSMITIRNL
+1 MSVSINNL
-10 QFQYD
+10 FNYSRSLPVPFDTMTNKKVKVASMYGAKTESTLCGSVIKAVHAMCRCMNGTGEGAVGQIDTNKSVAEYKSSVGSDAYHLVVFD
-15 AAPEINALYG
+15 AASGSALASVY
-25 IDLEI
+25 DKNTE
-30 RKGECIVLTGESGCG
+30 
-45 KTTLTR
+45 
-51 CLNGLIPNF
+51 LI
-60 FEGTLT
+60 
-66 GEILYEGVPVNKLE
+66 E
-80 QYELSRKIGTVFQ
+80 QYVAHP
-93 DSRSQFFA
+93 SQRDGAAIFFA
-101 VNTTDEVAFGCE
+101 
-113 NLAFPTERIN
+113 
-123 QNVDAAFSRMNIDVL
+123 
-138 RDRSLFGLSSGEKQ
+138 
-152 RLAVASIYAMDTDV
+152 
-166 IVLDEPTANLDGE
+166 
-179 TIQNLR
+179 
-185 ELLFT
+185 
-190 LKAEGKTLIISEH
+190 
-203 RLSWLGGIADRYVYM
+203 
-218 RKGRIEKIWGAA
+218 
-230 EAACLSPDVLRE
+230 
-242 YGLRSIQN
+242 
-250 VLFPTRKTPARSDA
+250 
-264 NELTCQNLCIY
+264 
-275 YGKQEI
+275 
-281 IHDLN
+281 
-286 FHFTWGEE
+286 
-294 GRIIGIVGANGS
+294 
-306 GKTTFSKVLCGL
+306 L
-318 MAPRTGKIHLNGKK
+318 MPFL
-332 MTHRELLK
+332 M
-340 KTYFVMQDADY
+340 
-351 QLFTESVTHEMELAA
+351 S
-366 RKNKQKNVRSS
+366 
-377 KEETTNILDRFGLA
+377 
-391 EYSERHPLSL
+391 
-401 SGGQKQRVTI
+401 
-411 AASIAAKSDILVL
+411 
-424 DEPTSGLDGRNMLR
+424 
-438 LKNILR
+438 
-444 ELKKQGMLIFI
+444 
-455 VTHDAE
+455 DAE
-461 FLEGLTDELLTISN
+461 FDETFQEYYDQFIAGYPDMAKATES
-475 KEENM
+475 M
-480 DKREK
+480 A
-485 QQSPLRG
+485 
-492 ILQFASQRK
+492 ILC
-501 GLLRISVIL
+501 
-510 SVLSSAFGMVP
+510 
-521 YAAVAVLLGKALDN
+521 DN
-535 ALTIEWAVSLT
+535 AYRRIKDDTCPAHINITVDKSGNLMRVSQ
-546 LVALAGYFLKH
+546 G
-557 FLYSKSTLCSHKA
+557 
-570 AYEIIQNIR
+570 
-579 CAIMRKMSK
+579 
-588 MSMGTIQEKSSGEF
+588 
-602 KQLVIDDSG
+602 QLDSG

-622 FTIFAKTGPAVIKKA
+622 FTIFAKTGPAVIQKA

-666 PKLPEWYIIPPE
+666 PILPEWYIIPPE

-743 PETDAVSTGSPEL
+743 PETDAVSTGSLEL

-777 MRFPDLDDMDYDPAG
+777 MRLPDLDDMDYDPAG

-810 MSVVLEKVTEKVQA
+810 MCVVLEKVTEKVQA
-824 LSKRAETCQSSG
+824 LSKRAENRQSSG

-921 SLVKDIELPEPEV
+921 SLVKDIDLPEPEV

>member
-1 MSMITIRNL
+1 MSVSINNL
-10 QFQYD
+10 FNYSRSLPVPFDTMTNKKVKVASMYGAKTESTLCGSVIKAVHAMCRCMNGTGEGAVGQIDTNKSVAEYKSSVGPDAYHLVVFD
-15 AAPEINALYG
+15 AASGSALASVY
-25 IDLEI
+25 DKNTE
-30 RKGECIVLTGESGCG
+30 
-45 KTTLTR
+45 
-51 CLNGLIPNF
+51 LI
-60 FEGTLT
+60 
-66 GEILYEGVPVNKLE
+66 E
-80 QYELSRKIGTVFQ
+80 QYVAHP
-93 DSRSQFFA
+93 SQRDGAAIFFA
-101 VNTTDEVAFGCE
+101 
-113 NLAFPTERIN
+113 
-123 QNVDAAFSRMNIDVL
+123 
-138 RDRSLFGLSSGEKQ
+138 
-152 RLAVASIYAMDTDV
+152 
-166 IVLDEPTANLDGE
+166 
-179 TIQNLR
+179 
-185 ELLFT
+185 
-190 LKAEGKTLIISEH
+190 
-203 RLSWLGGIADRYVYM
+203 
-218 RKGRIEKIWGAA
+218 
-230 EAACLSPDVLRE
+230 
-242 YGLRSIQN
+242 
-250 VLFPTRKTPARSDA
+250 
-264 NELTCQNLCIY
+264 
-275 YGKQEI
+275 
-281 IHDLN
+281 
-286 FHFTWGEE
+286 
-294 GRIIGIVGANGS
+294 
-306 GKTTFSKVLCGL
+306 L
-318 MAPRTGKIHLNGKK
+318 MPFL
-332 MTHRELLK
+332 M
-340 KTYFVMQDADY
+340 
-351 QLFTESVTHEMELAA
+351 S
-366 RKNKQKNVRSS
+366 
-377 KEETTNILDRFGLA
+377 
-391 EYSERHPLSL
+391 
-401 SGGQKQRVTI
+401 
-411 AASIAAKSDILVL
+411 
-424 DEPTSGLDGRNMLR
+424 
-438 LKNILR
+438 
-444 ELKKQGMLIFI
+444 
-455 VTHDAE
+455 DAE
-461 FLEGLTDELLTISN
+461 FDETFQAYYDQFIAGYPDMAKATES
-475 KEENM
+475 M
-480 DKREK
+480 A
-485 QQSPLRG
+485 
-492 ILQFASQRK
+492 ILC
-501 GLLRISVIL
+501 
-510 SVLSSAFGMVP
+510 
-521 YAAVAVLLGKALDN
+521 DN
-535 ALTIEWAVSLT
+535 AYRRIKDDTCPAHINITVDKSGNLMRVSQ
-546 LVALAGYFLKH
+546 G
-557 FLYSKSTLCSHKA
+557 
-570 AYEIIQNIR
+570 
-579 CAIMRKMSK
+579 
-588 MSMGTIQEKSSGEF
+588 
-602 KQLVIDDSG
+602 QLDSG

-743 PETDAVSTGSPEL
+743 PETDAVSTGSSEL

-777 MRFPDLDDMDYDPAG
+777 MRLPDLDDMDYDPAG

-810 MSVVLEKVTEKVQA
+810 LSVVLEKVTEKVQA
-824 LSKRAETCQSSG
+824 LSKRAENRQSSG

-902 TNVSYEGCRQ
+902 TNVSYEGCRS

-934 MVQRAMAV
+934 MVQRAMSV

>member
-1 MSMITIRNL
+1 MSVSINNL
-10 QFQYD
+10 FNYSRSLPVPFDTMTNKKVKVASMYGAKTESTLCGSVIKAVHAMCRCMNGTGEGAVGQIDTNKSVAEYKSSVGPDAYHLVVFD
-15 AAPEINALYG
+15 AASGSALASVY
-25 IDLEI
+25 DKNTE
-30 RKGECIVLTGESGCG
+30 
-45 KTTLTR
+45 
-51 CLNGLIPNF
+51 LI
-60 FEGTLT
+60 
-66 GEILYEGVPVNKLE
+66 E
-80 QYELSRKIGTVFQ
+80 QYVAHP
-93 DSRSQFFA
+93 SQRDGAAIFFA
-101 VNTTDEVAFGCE
+101 
-113 NLAFPTERIN
+113 
-123 QNVDAAFSRMNIDVL
+123 
-138 RDRSLFGLSSGEKQ
+138 
-152 RLAVASIYAMDTDV
+152 
-166 IVLDEPTANLDGE
+166 
-179 TIQNLR
+179 
-185 ELLFT
+185 
-190 LKAEGKTLIISEH
+190 
-203 RLSWLGGIADRYVYM
+203 
-218 RKGRIEKIWGAA
+218 
-230 EAACLSPDVLRE
+230 
-242 YGLRSIQN
+242 
-250 VLFPTRKTPARSDA
+250 
-264 NELTCQNLCIY
+264 
-275 YGKQEI
+275 
-281 IHDLN
+281 
-286 FHFTWGEE
+286 
-294 GRIIGIVGANGS
+294 
-306 GKTTFSKVLCGL
+306 L
-318 MAPRTGKIHLNGKK
+318 MPFL
-332 MTHRELLK
+332 M
-340 KTYFVMQDADY
+340 
-351 QLFTESVTHEMELAA
+351 S
-366 RKNKQKNVRSS
+366 
-377 KEETTNILDRFGLA
+377 
-391 EYSERHPLSL
+391 
-401 SGGQKQRVTI
+401 
-411 AASIAAKSDILVL
+411 
-424 DEPTSGLDGRNMLR
+424 
-438 LKNILR
+438 
-444 ELKKQGMLIFI
+444 
-455 VTHDAE
+455 DAE
-461 FLEGLTDELLTISN
+461 FDETFQEYYDQFIAGYPDMAKATES
-475 KEENM
+475 M
-480 DKREK
+480 
-485 QQSPLRG
+485 G
-492 ILQFASQRK
+492 ILC
-501 GLLRISVIL
+501 
-510 SVLSSAFGMVP
+510 
-521 YAAVAVLLGKALDN
+521 DN
-535 ALTIEWAVSLT
+535 AYRRIKDDTCPAHINITVDKSGNLMRVSQ
-546 LVALAGYFLKH
+546 G
-557 FLYSKSTLCSHKA
+557 
-570 AYEIIQNIR
+570 
-579 CAIMRKMSK
+579 
-588 MSMGTIQEKSSGEF
+588 
-602 KQLVIDDSG
+602 QLDSG

-777 MRFPDLDDMDYDPAG
+777 MRLPDLDDMDYDPAG

-824 LSKRAETCQSSG
+824 LSKRAENRQSSG

-1026 KRKRTSA
+1026 KRKRTTA

>member
-1 MSMITIRNL
+1 MSVSINNL
-10 QFQYD
+10 FNYSRSLPVPFDTMTNKKVKVASMYGAKTESTLCGSVIKAVHAMCRCMNGTGEGAVGQIDTNKSVAEYKSSVGPDAYHLVVFD
-15 AAPEINALYG
+15 AASGSALASVY
-25 IDLEI
+25 DKNTE
-30 RKGECIVLTGESGCG
+30 
-45 KTTLTR
+45 
-51 CLNGLIPNF
+51 LI
-60 FEGTLT
+60 
-66 GEILYEGVPVNKLE
+66 E
-80 QYELSRKIGTVFQ
+80 QYVAHP
-93 DSRSQFFA
+93 SQRDGAAIFFA
-101 VNTTDEVAFGCE
+101 
-113 NLAFPTERIN
+113 
-123 QNVDAAFSRMNIDVL
+123 
-138 RDRSLFGLSSGEKQ
+138 
-152 RLAVASIYAMDTDV
+152 
-166 IVLDEPTANLDGE
+166 
-179 TIQNLR
+179 
-185 ELLFT
+185 
-190 LKAEGKTLIISEH
+190 
-203 RLSWLGGIADRYVYM
+203 
-218 RKGRIEKIWGAA
+218 
-230 EAACLSPDVLRE
+230 
-242 YGLRSIQN
+242 
-250 VLFPTRKTPARSDA
+250 
-264 NELTCQNLCIY
+264 
-275 YGKQEI
+275 
-281 IHDLN
+281 
-286 FHFTWGEE
+286 
-294 GRIIGIVGANGS
+294 
-306 GKTTFSKVLCGL
+306 L
-318 MAPRTGKIHLNGKK
+318 MPFL
-332 MTHRELLK
+332 M
-340 KTYFVMQDADY
+340 
-351 QLFTESVTHEMELAA
+351 S
-366 RKNKQKNVRSS
+366 
-377 KEETTNILDRFGLA
+377 
-391 EYSERHPLSL
+391 
-401 SGGQKQRVTI
+401 
-411 AASIAAKSDILVL
+411 
-424 DEPTSGLDGRNMLR
+424 
-438 LKNILR
+438 
-444 ELKKQGMLIFI
+444 
-455 VTHDAE
+455 DAE
-461 FLEGLTDELLTISN
+461 FDETFQEYYDQFIAGYPDMAKATES
-475 KEENM
+475 M
-480 DKREK
+480 A
-485 QQSPLRG
+485 
-492 ILQFASQRK
+492 ILC
-501 GLLRISVIL
+501 
-510 SVLSSAFGMVP
+510 
-521 YAAVAVLLGKALDN
+521 DN
-535 ALTIEWAVSLT
+535 AYRRIKDDTCPAHINITVDKSGNLMRVSQ
-546 LVALAGYFLKH
+546 G
-557 FLYSKSTLCSHKA
+557 
-570 AYEIIQNIR
+570 
-579 CAIMRKMSK
+579 
-588 MSMGTIQEKSSGEF
+588 
-602 KQLVIDDSG
+602 QLDSG

-658 SALELSLI
+658 SALEQSLI

-777 MRFPDLDDMDYDPAG
+777 MRLPDLDDMDYDPAG

-810 MSVVLEKVTEKVQA
+810 MCVVLEKVTEKVQA
-824 LSKRAETCQSSG
+824 LSKRAENRQSSG

-921 SLVKDIELPEPEV
+921 SLVKDIDLPEPEV

-957 VNDMADYCRKNSITD
+957 VNDMVDYCRKNSITD

>member
-1 MSMITIRNL
+1 MSVSINNL
-10 QFQYD
+10 FNYSRSLPVPFDTMTNKKVKVASMYGAKTESTLCGSVIKAVHAMCRCMNGTGEGAVGQIDTNKSVAEYKSSIGPDAYHLVVFD
-15 AAPEINALYG
+15 AASGSALASVY
-25 IDLEI
+25 DKNTE
-30 RKGECIVLTGESGCG
+30 
-45 KTTLTR
+45 
-51 CLNGLIPNF
+51 LI
-60 FEGTLT
+60 
-66 GEILYEGVPVNKLE
+66 E
-80 QYELSRKIGTVFQ
+80 QYVAHP
-93 DSRSQFFA
+93 SQRDGAAIFFA
-101 VNTTDEVAFGCE
+101 
-113 NLAFPTERIN
+113 
-123 QNVDAAFSRMNIDVL
+123 
-138 RDRSLFGLSSGEKQ
+138 
-152 RLAVASIYAMDTDV
+152 
-166 IVLDEPTANLDGE
+166 
-179 TIQNLR
+179 
-185 ELLFT
+185 
-190 LKAEGKTLIISEH
+190 
-203 RLSWLGGIADRYVYM
+203 
-218 RKGRIEKIWGAA
+218 
-230 EAACLSPDVLRE
+230 
-242 YGLRSIQN
+242 
-250 VLFPTRKTPARSDA
+250 
-264 NELTCQNLCIY
+264 
-275 YGKQEI
+275 
-281 IHDLN
+281 
-286 FHFTWGEE
+286 
-294 GRIIGIVGANGS
+294 
-306 GKTTFSKVLCGL
+306 L
-318 MAPRTGKIHLNGKK
+318 MPFL
-332 MTHRELLK
+332 M
-340 KTYFVMQDADY
+340 
-351 QLFTESVTHEMELAA
+351 S
-366 RKNKQKNVRSS
+366 
-377 KEETTNILDRFGLA
+377 
-391 EYSERHPLSL
+391 
-401 SGGQKQRVTI
+401 
-411 AASIAAKSDILVL
+411 
-424 DEPTSGLDGRNMLR
+424 
-438 LKNILR
+438 
-444 ELKKQGMLIFI
+444 
-455 VTHDAE
+455 DAE
-461 FLEGLTDELLTISN
+461 FDETFQEYYDQFIAGYPDMAKATES
-475 KEENM
+475 M
-480 DKREK
+480 A
-485 QQSPLRG
+485 
-492 ILQFASQRK
+492 ILC
-501 GLLRISVIL
+501 
-510 SVLSSAFGMVP
+510 
-521 YAAVAVLLGKALDN
+521 DN
-535 ALTIEWAVSLT
+535 AYRRIKDDTCPAHINITVDKSGNLMRVSQ
-546 LVALAGYFLKH
+546 G
-557 FLYSKSTLCSHKA
+557 
-570 AYEIIQNIR
+570 
-579 CAIMRKMSK
+579 
-588 MSMGTIQEKSSGEF
+588 
-602 KQLVIDDSG
+602 QLDSG

-622 FTIFAKTGPAVIKKA
+622 FTIFAKTGAAVIKKA

-743 PETDAVSTGSPEL
+743 PETDAVSTGSSEL

-777 MRFPDLDDMDYDPAG
+777 LRLPDLDDMDYDPAG

-824 LSKRAETCQSSG
+824 LSKRAENRQSSG

-948 YLVSQMVQV
+948 YLVSQMAQV

>member
-1 MSMITIRNL
+1 MSVSINNL
-10 QFQYD
+10 FNYSRSLPVPFDTMTNKKVKVASMYGAKTESTLCGSVIKAVHAMCRCMNGTGEGAVGQIDTNKSVAEYKSSVGLDAYHLVVFD
-15 AAPEINALYG
+15 AASGSALASVY
-25 IDLEI
+25 DKNTE
-30 RKGECIVLTGESGCG
+30 
-45 KTTLTR
+45 
-51 CLNGLIPNF
+51 LI
-60 FEGTLT
+60 
-66 GEILYEGVPVNKLE
+66 E
-80 QYELSRKIGTVFQ
+80 QYVAHP
-93 DSRSQFFA
+93 SQRDGAAIFFA
-101 VNTTDEVAFGCE
+101 
-113 NLAFPTERIN
+113 
-123 QNVDAAFSRMNIDVL
+123 
-138 RDRSLFGLSSGEKQ
+138 
-152 RLAVASIYAMDTDV
+152 
-166 IVLDEPTANLDGE
+166 
-179 TIQNLR
+179 
-185 ELLFT
+185 
-190 LKAEGKTLIISEH
+190 
-203 RLSWLGGIADRYVYM
+203 
-218 RKGRIEKIWGAA
+218 
-230 EAACLSPDVLRE
+230 
-242 YGLRSIQN
+242 
-250 VLFPTRKTPARSDA
+250 
-264 NELTCQNLCIY
+264 
-275 YGKQEI
+275 
-281 IHDLN
+281 
-286 FHFTWGEE
+286 
-294 GRIIGIVGANGS
+294 
-306 GKTTFSKVLCGL
+306 L
-318 MAPRTGKIHLNGKK
+318 MPFL
-332 MTHRELLK
+332 M
-340 KTYFVMQDADY
+340 
-351 QLFTESVTHEMELAA
+351 S
-366 RKNKQKNVRSS
+366 
-377 KEETTNILDRFGLA
+377 
-391 EYSERHPLSL
+391 
-401 SGGQKQRVTI
+401 
-411 AASIAAKSDILVL
+411 
-424 DEPTSGLDGRNMLR
+424 
-438 LKNILR
+438 
-444 ELKKQGMLIFI
+444 
-455 VTHDAE
+455 DAE
-461 FLEGLTDELLTISN
+461 FDETFQEYYDQFIAGYPDMAKATES
-475 KEENM
+475 M
-480 DKREK
+480 A
-485 QQSPLRG
+485 
-492 ILQFASQRK
+492 ILC
-501 GLLRISVIL
+501 
-510 SVLSSAFGMVP
+510 
-521 YAAVAVLLGKALDN
+521 DN
-535 ALTIEWAVSLT
+535 AYRRIKDDTCPAHINITVDKSGNLMRVSQ
-546 LVALAGYFLKH
+546 G
-557 FLYSKSTLCSHKA
+557 
-570 AYEIIQNIR
+570 
-579 CAIMRKMSK
+579 
-588 MSMGTIQEKSSGEF
+588 
-602 KQLVIDDSG
+602 QLDSG

-637 GVVVEHT
+637 GIVVEHT
-644 DFVGKYPLTPGRTL
+644 DFVGKYSLTPGRTL

-777 MRFPDLDDMDYDPAG
+777 MRLPDLDDMDYDPAG

-824 LSKRAETCQSSG
+824 LSKRAENRQSSG

-902 TNVSYEGCRQ
+902 TNVSYEGCRS

>member
-1 MSMITIRNL
+1 MSVSINNL
-10 QFQYD
+10 FNYSRSLPVPFDTMTNKKVKVASMYGAKTESTLCGSVIKAVHAMCRCINGTGEGAVGQLDTNKSVAEYKSSVGPDAYHLVVFD
-15 AAPEINALYG
+15 AASGSALASVY
-25 IDLEI
+25 DKNTE
-30 RKGECIVLTGESGCG
+30 
-45 KTTLTR
+45 
-51 CLNGLIPNF
+51 LI
-60 FEGTLT
+60 
-66 GEILYEGVPVNKLE
+66 E
-80 QYELSRKIGTVFQ
+80 QYVAHP
-93 DSRSQFFA
+93 SQRDGAAIFFA
-101 VNTTDEVAFGCE
+101 
-113 NLAFPTERIN
+113 
-123 QNVDAAFSRMNIDVL
+123 
-138 RDRSLFGLSSGEKQ
+138 
-152 RLAVASIYAMDTDV
+152 
-166 IVLDEPTANLDGE
+166 
-179 TIQNLR
+179 
-185 ELLFT
+185 
-190 LKAEGKTLIISEH
+190 
-203 RLSWLGGIADRYVYM
+203 
-218 RKGRIEKIWGAA
+218 
-230 EAACLSPDVLRE
+230 
-242 YGLRSIQN
+242 
-250 VLFPTRKTPARSDA
+250 
-264 NELTCQNLCIY
+264 
-275 YGKQEI
+275 
-281 IHDLN
+281 
-286 FHFTWGEE
+286 
-294 GRIIGIVGANGS
+294 
-306 GKTTFSKVLCGL
+306 L
-318 MAPRTGKIHLNGKK
+318 MPFL
-332 MTHRELLK
+332 M
-340 KTYFVMQDADY
+340 
-351 QLFTESVTHEMELAA
+351 S
-366 RKNKQKNVRSS
+366 
-377 KEETTNILDRFGLA
+377 
-391 EYSERHPLSL
+391 
-401 SGGQKQRVTI
+401 
-411 AASIAAKSDILVL
+411 
-424 DEPTSGLDGRNMLR
+424 
-438 LKNILR
+438 
-444 ELKKQGMLIFI
+444 
-455 VTHDAE
+455 DAE
-461 FLEGLTDELLTISN
+461 FDETFQEYYDQFIAGYPDMAKATES
-475 KEENM
+475 M
-480 DKREK
+480 A
-485 QQSPLRG
+485 
-492 ILQFASQRK
+492 ILC
-501 GLLRISVIL
+501 
-510 SVLSSAFGMVP
+510 
-521 YAAVAVLLGKALDN
+521 DN
-535 ALTIEWAVSLT
+535 AYRRIKDDTCPAHINITVDKSGNLMRVSQ
-546 LVALAGYFLKH
+546 G
-557 FLYSKSTLCSHKA
+557 
-570 AYEIIQNIR
+570 
-579 CAIMRKMSK
+579 
-588 MSMGTIQEKSSGEF
+588 
-602 KQLVIDDSG
+602 QLDSG

-622 FTIFAKTGPAVIKKA
+622 FTIFSKTGPAVIKKA

-743 PETDAVSTGSPEL
+743 PETDAVSTGCSEL

-777 MRFPDLDDMDYDPAG
+777 MRLPDLDDMDYDPAG

-824 LSKRAETCQSSG
+824 LSKRAENRQSSG

>member
-1 MSMITIRNL
+1 MSVSINNL
-10 QFQYD
+10 FNY
-15 AAPEINALYG
+15 
-25 IDLEI
+25 
-30 RKGECIVLTGESGCG
+30 
-45 KTTLTR
+45 
-51 CLNGLIPNF
+51 
-60 FEGTLT
+60 
-66 GEILYEGVPVNKLE
+66 
-80 QYELSRKIGTVFQ
+80 
-93 DSRSQFFA
+93 SRSLPVPFDTMTNKK
-101 VNTTDEVAFGCE
+101 V
-113 NLAFPTERIN
+113 
-123 QNVDAAFSRMNIDVL
+123 
-138 RDRSLFGLSSGEKQ
+138 K
-152 RLAVASIYAMDTDV
+152 VASMYGA
-166 IVLDEPTANLDGE
+166 
-179 TIQNLR
+179 
-185 ELLFT
+185 
-190 LKAEGKTLIISEH
+190 KTE
-203 RLSWLGGIADRYVYM
+203 
-218 RKGRIEKIWGAA
+218 
-230 EAACLSPDVLRE
+230 
-242 YGLRSIQN
+242 
-250 VLFPTRKTPARSDA
+250 
-264 NELTCQNLCIY
+264 
-275 YGKQEI
+275 
-281 IHDLN
+281 
-286 FHFTWGEE
+286 
-294 GRIIGIVGANGS
+294 
-306 GKTTFSKVLCGL
+306 
-318 MAPRTGKIHLNGKK
+318 
-332 MTHRELLK
+332 
-340 KTYFVMQDADY
+340 
-351 QLFTESVTHEMELAA
+351 
-366 RKNKQKNVRSS
+366 
-377 KEETTNILDRFGLA
+377 
-391 EYSERHPLSL
+391 
-401 SGGQKQRVTI
+401 
-411 AASIAAKSDILVL
+411 
-424 DEPTSGLDGRNMLR
+424 
-438 LKNILR
+438 
-444 ELKKQGMLIFI
+444 
-455 VTHDAE
+455 
-461 FLEGLTDELLTISN
+461 
-475 KEENM
+475 
-480 DKREK
+480 
-485 QQSPLRG
+485 
-492 ILQFASQRK
+492 
-501 GLLRISVIL
+501 
-510 SVLSSAFGMVP
+510 
-521 YAAVAVLLGKALDN
+521 
-535 ALTIEWAVSLT
+535 
-546 LVALAGYFLKH
+546 
-557 FLYSKSTLCSHKA
+557 STLCGSVIKA
-570 AYEIIQNIR
+570 VHAMCR
-579 CAIMRKMSK
+579 CMN
-588 MSMGTIQEKSSGEF
+588 GTGEGAVGQIDTNKSVAEYKSSVGPDAYHLVVFDAASGSALASVYDKNTELIEQYVAHPSQRDGAAIFFALMPFLMSDVEF
-602 KQLVIDDSG
+602 DETFQEYYDQFIAGYPDMAKATESMAILCDNAYRRIKDDTCPAHINITVDKSGNLMRVSQGQLDSG

-777 MRFPDLDDMDYDPAG
+777 LRLPDLDDMDYDPAG

-824 LSKRAETCQSSG
+824 LSKRAENRQSSG

-876 LEQEGSITL
+876 LEQEESITL

-1026 KRKRTSA
+1026 KRKQTSA

>member
-1 MSMITIRNL
+1 MSVSINNL
-10 QFQYD
+10 FNYSRSLPVPFDTMTNKKVKVASMYGAKTESTLCGSVIKAVHAMCRCMNGTGEGAVGQIDTNKSVAEYKSSVGPDAYHIVVFD
-15 AAPEINALYG
+15 AASGSALASVY
-25 IDLEI
+25 DKNTE
-30 RKGECIVLTGESGCG
+30 
-45 KTTLTR
+45 
-51 CLNGLIPNF
+51 LI
-60 FEGTLT
+60 
-66 GEILYEGVPVNKLE
+66 E
-80 QYELSRKIGTVFQ
+80 QYVAHP
-93 DSRSQFFA
+93 SQRDGAAIFFA
-101 VNTTDEVAFGCE
+101 
-113 NLAFPTERIN
+113 
-123 QNVDAAFSRMNIDVL
+123 
-138 RDRSLFGLSSGEKQ
+138 
-152 RLAVASIYAMDTDV
+152 
-166 IVLDEPTANLDGE
+166 
-179 TIQNLR
+179 
-185 ELLFT
+185 
-190 LKAEGKTLIISEH
+190 
-203 RLSWLGGIADRYVYM
+203 
-218 RKGRIEKIWGAA
+218 
-230 EAACLSPDVLRE
+230 
-242 YGLRSIQN
+242 
-250 VLFPTRKTPARSDA
+250 
-264 NELTCQNLCIY
+264 
-275 YGKQEI
+275 
-281 IHDLN
+281 
-286 FHFTWGEE
+286 
-294 GRIIGIVGANGS
+294 
-306 GKTTFSKVLCGL
+306 L
-318 MAPRTGKIHLNGKK
+318 MPFL
-332 MTHRELLK
+332 M
-340 KTYFVMQDADY
+340 
-351 QLFTESVTHEMELAA
+351 S
-366 RKNKQKNVRSS
+366 
-377 KEETTNILDRFGLA
+377 
-391 EYSERHPLSL
+391 
-401 SGGQKQRVTI
+401 
-411 AASIAAKSDILVL
+411 
-424 DEPTSGLDGRNMLR
+424 
-438 LKNILR
+438 
-444 ELKKQGMLIFI
+444 
-455 VTHDAE
+455 DAE
-461 FLEGLTDELLTISN
+461 FDETFQEYYDQFIAGYPDMAKATES
-475 KEENM
+475 M
-480 DKREK
+480 A
-485 QQSPLRG
+485 
-492 ILQFASQRK
+492 ILC
-501 GLLRISVIL
+501 
-510 SVLSSAFGMVP
+510 
-521 YAAVAVLLGKALDN
+521 DN
-535 ALTIEWAVSLT
+535 AYRRIKDDTCPAHINITVDKSGNLMRVSQ
-546 LVALAGYFLKH
+546 G
-557 FLYSKSTLCSHKA
+557 
-570 AYEIIQNIR
+570 
-579 CAIMRKMSK
+579 
-588 MSMGTIQEKSSGEF
+588 
-602 KQLVIDDSG
+602 QLDSG

-637 GVVVEHT
+637 GIVVEHT

-743 PETDAVSTGSPEL
+743 PETDAVSTGSSEL

-777 MRFPDLDDMDYDPAG
+777 MRLPDLDDMDYDPAG

-824 LSKRAETCQSSG
+824 LSKRAENRQSSG

-902 TNVSYEGCRQ
+902 TNVSYEGCRS

>member
-1 MSMITIRNL
+1 MSVSINNL
-10 QFQYD
+10 FNYSRSLPVPFDTMTNKKVKVASMYGAKTESTLCGSVIKAVHAMCRCINGTGEGAVGQLDTNKSVAEYKSSVGPDAYHLVVFD
-15 AAPEINALYG
+15 AASGSALASVY
-25 IDLEI
+25 DKNTE
-30 RKGECIVLTGESGCG
+30 
-45 KTTLTR
+45 
-51 CLNGLIPNF
+51 LI
-60 FEGTLT
+60 
-66 GEILYEGVPVNKLE
+66 E
-80 QYELSRKIGTVFQ
+80 QYVAHP
-93 DSRSQFFA
+93 SQRDGAAIFFA
-101 VNTTDEVAFGCE
+101 
-113 NLAFPTERIN
+113 
-123 QNVDAAFSRMNIDVL
+123 
-138 RDRSLFGLSSGEKQ
+138 
-152 RLAVASIYAMDTDV
+152 
-166 IVLDEPTANLDGE
+166 
-179 TIQNLR
+179 
-185 ELLFT
+185 
-190 LKAEGKTLIISEH
+190 
-203 RLSWLGGIADRYVYM
+203 
-218 RKGRIEKIWGAA
+218 
-230 EAACLSPDVLRE
+230 
-242 YGLRSIQN
+242 
-250 VLFPTRKTPARSDA
+250 
-264 NELTCQNLCIY
+264 
-275 YGKQEI
+275 
-281 IHDLN
+281 
-286 FHFTWGEE
+286 
-294 GRIIGIVGANGS
+294 
-306 GKTTFSKVLCGL
+306 L
-318 MAPRTGKIHLNGKK
+318 MPFL
-332 MTHRELLK
+332 M
-340 KTYFVMQDADY
+340 
-351 QLFTESVTHEMELAA
+351 S
-366 RKNKQKNVRSS
+366 
-377 KEETTNILDRFGLA
+377 
-391 EYSERHPLSL
+391 
-401 SGGQKQRVTI
+401 
-411 AASIAAKSDILVL
+411 
-424 DEPTSGLDGRNMLR
+424 
-438 LKNILR
+438 
-444 ELKKQGMLIFI
+444 
-455 VTHDAE
+455 DAE
-461 FLEGLTDELLTISN
+461 FDETFQEYYDQFIAGYPDMAKATES
-475 KEENM
+475 M
-480 DKREK
+480 A
-485 QQSPLRG
+485 
-492 ILQFASQRK
+492 ILC
-501 GLLRISVIL
+501 
-510 SVLSSAFGMVP
+510 
-521 YAAVAVLLGKALDN
+521 DN
-535 ALTIEWAVSLT
+535 AYRRIKDDTCPAHINITVDKSGNLMRVSQ
-546 LVALAGYFLKH
+546 G
-557 FLYSKSTLCSHKA
+557 
-570 AYEIIQNIR
+570 
-579 CAIMRKMSK
+579 
-588 MSMGTIQEKSSGEF
+588 
-602 KQLVIDDSG
+602 QLDSG

-743 PETDAVSTGSPEL
+743 PETDAVSTGCSEL

-777 MRFPDLDDMDYDPAG
+777 MRLPDLDDMDYDPAG

-824 LSKRAETCQSSG
+824 LSKRAENRQSSG

-902 TNVSYEGCRQ
+902 TNVSYEGCRS

>member
-1 MSMITIRNL
+1 MSVSINNL
-10 QFQYD
+10 FNYSRSLPVPFD
-15 AAPEINALYG
+15 TMTNKKVKVASMYG
-25 IDLEI
+25 AKTESTLCGSVIKAVHAMC
-30 RKGECIVLTGESGCG
+30 RCMNGTGEGAVGQIDTNKSVAEYKSSVGPDAYHLVVFDTASGSALASVYD
-45 KTTLTR
+45 KNTE
-51 CLNGLIPNF
+51 LI
-60 FEGTLT
+60 
-66 GEILYEGVPVNKLE
+66 E
-80 QYELSRKIGTVFQ
+80 QYVAHP
-93 DSRSQFFA
+93 SQRDGAAIFFA
-101 VNTTDEVAFGCE
+101 
-113 NLAFPTERIN
+113 
-123 QNVDAAFSRMNIDVL
+123 
-138 RDRSLFGLSSGEKQ
+138 
-152 RLAVASIYAMDTDV
+152 
-166 IVLDEPTANLDGE
+166 
-179 TIQNLR
+179 
-185 ELLFT
+185 
-190 LKAEGKTLIISEH
+190 
-203 RLSWLGGIADRYVYM
+203 
-218 RKGRIEKIWGAA
+218 
-230 EAACLSPDVLRE
+230 
-242 YGLRSIQN
+242 
-250 VLFPTRKTPARSDA
+250 
-264 NELTCQNLCIY
+264 
-275 YGKQEI
+275 
-281 IHDLN
+281 
-286 FHFTWGEE
+286 
-294 GRIIGIVGANGS
+294 
-306 GKTTFSKVLCGL
+306 L
-318 MAPRTGKIHLNGKK
+318 MPFL
-332 MTHRELLK
+332 M
-340 KTYFVMQDADY
+340 
-351 QLFTESVTHEMELAA
+351 S
-366 RKNKQKNVRSS
+366 
-377 KEETTNILDRFGLA
+377 
-391 EYSERHPLSL
+391 
-401 SGGQKQRVTI
+401 
-411 AASIAAKSDILVL
+411 
-424 DEPTSGLDGRNMLR
+424 
-438 LKNILR
+438 
-444 ELKKQGMLIFI
+444 
-455 VTHDAE
+455 DAE
-461 FLEGLTDELLTISN
+461 FDETFQEYYDQFIAGYPDMAKATES
-475 KEENM
+475 M
-480 DKREK
+480 A
-485 QQSPLRG
+485 
-492 ILQFASQRK
+492 ILC
-501 GLLRISVIL
+501 
-510 SVLSSAFGMVP
+510 
-521 YAAVAVLLGKALDN
+521 DN
-535 ALTIEWAVSLT
+535 AYRRIKDDTCPAHINITVDKSGNLMRVSQ
-546 LVALAGYFLKH
+546 G
-557 FLYSKSTLCSHKA
+557 
-570 AYEIIQNIR
+570 
-579 CAIMRKMSK
+579 
-588 MSMGTIQEKSSGEF
+588 
-602 KQLVIDDSG
+602 QLDSG

-622 FTIFAKTGPAVIKKA
+622 FTIFSKTGPAVIKKA

-743 PETDAVSTGSPEL
+743 PETDAVSTGSSEL

-777 MRFPDLDDMDYDPAG
+777 LRLPDLDDMDYDPAG

-824 LSKRAETCQSSG
+824 LSKRTENRQSSG

-902 TNVSYEGCRQ
+902 TNVSYEGCRS

>member
-1 MSMITIRNL
+1 MSVSINNL
-10 QFQYD
+10 FNYSRSLPVPFDTMTNKKVKVASMYGAKTESTLCGSVIKAVHAMCRCMNGTGEGAVGQIDTNKSVAEYKSSVGPDAYHLVVFD
-15 AAPEINALYG
+15 AASGSALASVY
-25 IDLEI
+25 DKNTE
-30 RKGECIVLTGESGCG
+30 
-45 KTTLTR
+45 
-51 CLNGLIPNF
+51 LI
-60 FEGTLT
+60 
-66 GEILYEGVPVNKLE
+66 E
-80 QYELSRKIGTVFQ
+80 QYVAHP
-93 DSRSQFFA
+93 SQRDGAAIFFA
-101 VNTTDEVAFGCE
+101 
-113 NLAFPTERIN
+113 
-123 QNVDAAFSRMNIDVL
+123 
-138 RDRSLFGLSSGEKQ
+138 
-152 RLAVASIYAMDTDV
+152 
-166 IVLDEPTANLDGE
+166 
-179 TIQNLR
+179 
-185 ELLFT
+185 
-190 LKAEGKTLIISEH
+190 
-203 RLSWLGGIADRYVYM
+203 
-218 RKGRIEKIWGAA
+218 
-230 EAACLSPDVLRE
+230 
-242 YGLRSIQN
+242 
-250 VLFPTRKTPARSDA
+250 
-264 NELTCQNLCIY
+264 
-275 YGKQEI
+275 
-281 IHDLN
+281 
-286 FHFTWGEE
+286 
-294 GRIIGIVGANGS
+294 
-306 GKTTFSKVLCGL
+306 L
-318 MAPRTGKIHLNGKK
+318 MPFL
-332 MTHRELLK
+332 M
-340 KTYFVMQDADY
+340 
-351 QLFTESVTHEMELAA
+351 S
-366 RKNKQKNVRSS
+366 
-377 KEETTNILDRFGLA
+377 
-391 EYSERHPLSL
+391 
-401 SGGQKQRVTI
+401 
-411 AASIAAKSDILVL
+411 
-424 DEPTSGLDGRNMLR
+424 
-438 LKNILR
+438 
-444 ELKKQGMLIFI
+444 
-455 VTHDAE
+455 DAE
-461 FLEGLTDELLTISN
+461 FDETFQEYYDQFIAGYPDMAKATES
-475 KEENM
+475 M
-480 DKREK
+480 A
-485 QQSPLRG
+485 
-492 ILQFASQRK
+492 ILC
-501 GLLRISVIL
+501 
-510 SVLSSAFGMVP
+510 
-521 YAAVAVLLGKALDN
+521 DN
-535 ALTIEWAVSLT
+535 AYRRIKDDTCPAHINITVDKSGNLMRVSQ
-546 LVALAGYFLKH
+546 G
-557 FLYSKSTLCSHKA
+557 
-570 AYEIIQNIR
+570 
-579 CAIMRKMSK
+579 
-588 MSMGTIQEKSSGEF
+588 
-602 KQLVIDDSG
+602 QLDSG

-743 PETDAVSTGSPEL
+743 PETDAVSTGSSEL

-777 MRFPDLDDMDYDPAG
+777 LRLPDLDDMDYDPAG

-824 LSKRAETCQSSG
+824 LSKRAENRQSSG

-921 SLVKDIELPEPEV
+921 SLVKDINLPEPEV

>member
-1 MSMITIRNL
+1 MSVSINNL
-10 QFQYD
+10 FNYSRSLPVPFDTMTNKKVKVASMYGAKTESTLCGSVIKAVHAMCRCMNGTGEGAVGQIDTNKSVAEYKSSVGPDAYHLVVFD
-15 AAPEINALYG
+15 AASGSALASVY
-25 IDLEI
+25 DKNTE
-30 RKGECIVLTGESGCG
+30 
-45 KTTLTR
+45 
-51 CLNGLIPNF
+51 LI
-60 FEGTLT
+60 
-66 GEILYEGVPVNKLE
+66 E
-80 QYELSRKIGTVFQ
+80 QYVAHP
-93 DSRSQFFA
+93 SQRDGAAIFFA
-101 VNTTDEVAFGCE
+101 
-113 NLAFPTERIN
+113 
-123 QNVDAAFSRMNIDVL
+123 
-138 RDRSLFGLSSGEKQ
+138 
-152 RLAVASIYAMDTDV
+152 
-166 IVLDEPTANLDGE
+166 
-179 TIQNLR
+179 
-185 ELLFT
+185 
-190 LKAEGKTLIISEH
+190 
-203 RLSWLGGIADRYVYM
+203 
-218 RKGRIEKIWGAA
+218 
-230 EAACLSPDVLRE
+230 
-242 YGLRSIQN
+242 
-250 VLFPTRKTPARSDA
+250 
-264 NELTCQNLCIY
+264 
-275 YGKQEI
+275 
-281 IHDLN
+281 
-286 FHFTWGEE
+286 
-294 GRIIGIVGANGS
+294 
-306 GKTTFSKVLCGL
+306 L
-318 MAPRTGKIHLNGKK
+318 MPFL
-332 MTHRELLK
+332 M
-340 KTYFVMQDADY
+340 
-351 QLFTESVTHEMELAA
+351 S
-366 RKNKQKNVRSS
+366 
-377 KEETTNILDRFGLA
+377 
-391 EYSERHPLSL
+391 
-401 SGGQKQRVTI
+401 
-411 AASIAAKSDILVL
+411 
-424 DEPTSGLDGRNMLR
+424 
-438 LKNILR
+438 
-444 ELKKQGMLIFI
+444 
-455 VTHDAE
+455 DAE
-461 FLEGLTDELLTISN
+461 FDETFQEYYDQFIAGYPDMAKATES
-475 KEENM
+475 M
-480 DKREK
+480 A
-485 QQSPLRG
+485 
-492 ILQFASQRK
+492 ILC
-501 GLLRISVIL
+501 
-510 SVLSSAFGMVP
+510 
-521 YAAVAVLLGKALDN
+521 DN
-535 ALTIEWAVSLT
+535 AYRRIKDDTCPAHINITVDKSGNLMRVSQ
-546 LVALAGYFLKH
+546 G
-557 FLYSKSTLCSHKA
+557 
-570 AYEIIQNIR
+570 
-579 CAIMRKMSK
+579 
-588 MSMGTIQEKSSGEF
+588 
-602 KQLVIDDSG
+602 QLDSG

-777 MRFPDLDDMDYDPAG
+777 MRLPDLDDMDYDPAG

-824 LSKRAETCQSSG
+824 LSKRAENRQSSG

-1020 DPMFAP
+1020 DPMFAS

>member
-1 MSMITIRNL
+1 MSVSINNL
-10 QFQYD
+10 FNYSRSLPVPFDTMTNKKVKVASMYGAKTESTLCGSVIKAVHAMCRCMNGTGEGAVGQIDTNKSVAEYKSSVGPDAYHLVVFD
-15 AAPEINALYG
+15 AASGSALASVY
-25 IDLEI
+25 DKNTE
-30 RKGECIVLTGESGCG
+30 
-45 KTTLTR
+45 
-51 CLNGLIPNF
+51 LI
-60 FEGTLT
+60 
-66 GEILYEGVPVNKLE
+66 E
-80 QYELSRKIGTVFQ
+80 QYVAHP
-93 DSRSQFFA
+93 SQRDGAAIFFA
-101 VNTTDEVAFGCE
+101 
-113 NLAFPTERIN
+113 
-123 QNVDAAFSRMNIDVL
+123 
-138 RDRSLFGLSSGEKQ
+138 
-152 RLAVASIYAMDTDV
+152 
-166 IVLDEPTANLDGE
+166 
-179 TIQNLR
+179 
-185 ELLFT
+185 
-190 LKAEGKTLIISEH
+190 
-203 RLSWLGGIADRYVYM
+203 
-218 RKGRIEKIWGAA
+218 
-230 EAACLSPDVLRE
+230 
-242 YGLRSIQN
+242 
-250 VLFPTRKTPARSDA
+250 
-264 NELTCQNLCIY
+264 
-275 YGKQEI
+275 
-281 IHDLN
+281 
-286 FHFTWGEE
+286 
-294 GRIIGIVGANGS
+294 
-306 GKTTFSKVLCGL
+306 L
-318 MAPRTGKIHLNGKK
+318 MPFL
-332 MTHRELLK
+332 M
-340 KTYFVMQDADY
+340 
-351 QLFTESVTHEMELAA
+351 S
-366 RKNKQKNVRSS
+366 
-377 KEETTNILDRFGLA
+377 
-391 EYSERHPLSL
+391 
-401 SGGQKQRVTI
+401 
-411 AASIAAKSDILVL
+411 
-424 DEPTSGLDGRNMLR
+424 
-438 LKNILR
+438 
-444 ELKKQGMLIFI
+444 
-455 VTHDAE
+455 DAE
-461 FLEGLTDELLTISN
+461 FDETFQEYYDQFIAGYPDMAKATESMAILCDNAYRRIKDDTCLAHINITV
-475 KEENM
+475 
-480 DKREK
+480 DK
-485 QQSPLRG
+485 SGNLM
-492 ILQFASQRK
+492 
-501 GLLRISVIL
+501 RISQ
-510 SVLSSAFGMVP
+510 G
-521 YAAVAVLLGKALDN
+521 
-535 ALTIEWAVSLT
+535 
-546 LVALAGYFLKH
+546 
-557 FLYSKSTLCSHKA
+557 
-570 AYEIIQNIR
+570 
-579 CAIMRKMSK
+579 
-588 MSMGTIQEKSSGEF
+588 
-602 KQLVIDDSG
+602 QLDSG

-691 RPMQMRNFLLRG
+691 RPIQMRNFLLRG

-777 MRFPDLDDMDYDPAG
+777 LRLPDLDDMDYDPAG

-824 LSKRAETCQSSG
+824 LSKRAENRQSSG

>member
-1 MSMITIRNL
+1 MSVSINNL
-10 QFQYD
+10 FNYSRSLPVPFDTMTNKKVKVASMYGAKTESTLCGSVIKAVHAMCRCMNGTGEGAVGQIDTNKSVAEYKSSVGPDAYHLVVFD
-15 AAPEINALYG
+15 AASGSALASVY
-25 IDLEI
+25 DKNTE
-30 RKGECIVLTGESGCG
+30 
-45 KTTLTR
+45 
-51 CLNGLIPNF
+51 LI
-60 FEGTLT
+60 
-66 GEILYEGVPVNKLE
+66 E
-80 QYELSRKIGTVFQ
+80 QYVAHP
-93 DSRSQFFA
+93 SQRDGAAIFFA
-101 VNTTDEVAFGCE
+101 
-113 NLAFPTERIN
+113 
-123 QNVDAAFSRMNIDVL
+123 
-138 RDRSLFGLSSGEKQ
+138 
-152 RLAVASIYAMDTDV
+152 
-166 IVLDEPTANLDGE
+166 
-179 TIQNLR
+179 
-185 ELLFT
+185 
-190 LKAEGKTLIISEH
+190 
-203 RLSWLGGIADRYVYM
+203 
-218 RKGRIEKIWGAA
+218 
-230 EAACLSPDVLRE
+230 
-242 YGLRSIQN
+242 
-250 VLFPTRKTPARSDA
+250 
-264 NELTCQNLCIY
+264 
-275 YGKQEI
+275 
-281 IHDLN
+281 
-286 FHFTWGEE
+286 
-294 GRIIGIVGANGS
+294 
-306 GKTTFSKVLCGL
+306 L
-318 MAPRTGKIHLNGKK
+318 MPFL
-332 MTHRELLK
+332 M
-340 KTYFVMQDADY
+340 
-351 QLFTESVTHEMELAA
+351 S
-366 RKNKQKNVRSS
+366 
-377 KEETTNILDRFGLA
+377 
-391 EYSERHPLSL
+391 
-401 SGGQKQRVTI
+401 
-411 AASIAAKSDILVL
+411 
-424 DEPTSGLDGRNMLR
+424 
-438 LKNILR
+438 
-444 ELKKQGMLIFI
+444 
-455 VTHDAE
+455 DAE
-461 FLEGLTDELLTISN
+461 FDETFQEYYDQFIAGYPDMAKATES
-475 KEENM
+475 M
-480 DKREK
+480 A
-485 QQSPLRG
+485 
-492 ILQFASQRK
+492 ILC
-501 GLLRISVIL
+501 
-510 SVLSSAFGMVP
+510 
-521 YAAVAVLLGKALDN
+521 DN
-535 ALTIEWAVSLT
+535 AYRRIKDDTCPAHINITVDKSGNLMRVSQ
-546 LVALAGYFLKH
+546 G
-557 FLYSKSTLCSHKA
+557 
-570 AYEIIQNIR
+570 
-579 CAIMRKMSK
+579 
-588 MSMGTIQEKSSGEF
+588 
-602 KQLVIDDSG
+602 QLDSG

-644 DFVGKYPLTPGRTL
+644 DFVGKYPLTLGRTL
-658 SALELSLI
+658 SALEQSLI

-777 MRFPDLDDMDYDPAG
+777 MRLPDLDDMDYDPAG

-824 LSKRAETCQSSG
+824 LSKRAENRQSSG

-921 SLVKDIELPEPEV
+921 SLVKDIDLPEPEV